1 MPADI
6 IDNGKLTAM
15 LERLHHLINKASVED
30 RTALNEAIIEY
41 CDSIREE
48 PLDDS
53 DMDERELKG
62 ERLGSLI
69 LYELETATLCYDEDL
84 D

>member
-30 RTALNEAIIEY
+30 RTALNEAIIKFGGTVTQLVE
-41 CDSIREE
+41 IK
-48 PLDDS
+48 
-53 DMDERELKG
+53 KG
-62 ERLGSLI
+62 KR
-69 LYELETATLCYDEDL
+69 
-84 D
+84 